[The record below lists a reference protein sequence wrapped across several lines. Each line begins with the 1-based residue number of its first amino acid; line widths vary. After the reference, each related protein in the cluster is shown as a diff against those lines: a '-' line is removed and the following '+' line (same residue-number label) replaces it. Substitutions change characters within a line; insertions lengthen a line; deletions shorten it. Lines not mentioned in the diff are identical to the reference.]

1 MTTSTTPETSSD
13 IVQYPFDSMAE
24 INVELSEFVPLA
36 NKITDAAA
44 NLIAKADKR
53 LHDDKH
59 PIYCANYDRLCTAI
73 RMAKQIVKISD
84 DLNQRLRVTHATA
97 DSEADN
103 DE

>member
-24 INVELSEFVPLA
+24 INVELSEFVPLT

-53 LHDDKH
+53 LHDDKNT
-59 PIYCANYDRLCTAI
+59 IYGANRERLYTAI
-73 RMAKQIVKISD
+73 LAAKQIVKISD
-84 DLNQRLRVTHATA
+84 DMNQRLRVTHATA